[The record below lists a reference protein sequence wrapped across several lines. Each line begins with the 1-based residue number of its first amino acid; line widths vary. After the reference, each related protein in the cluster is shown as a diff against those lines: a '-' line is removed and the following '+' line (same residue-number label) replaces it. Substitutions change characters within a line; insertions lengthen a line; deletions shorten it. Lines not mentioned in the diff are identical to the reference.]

1 MSSTGVVPGRAPPNG
16 AWPAGSPAAAR
27 THAWLQK
34 NEVAPYSFKR
44 TVNERKKACHEAL
57 AGRLYEKHQAAFALL
72 EHASVSP
79 PGSRPMSPP
88 RTEPP
93 APPVPLPPLSAAVE
107 QAGVTDGGEGGGEGA
122 SEADPI
128 DLKPGLGEGGHSEGD
143 LNQIM
148 QEQLARLRSSWSQE
162 GSWHCTQ

>member
-1 MSSTGVVPGRAPPNG
+1 M
-16 AWPAGSPAAAR
+16 
-27 THAWLQK
+27 
-34 NEVAPYSFKR
+34 APYSCKR
-44 TVNERKKACHEAL
+44 AVNERKACQEVL

-88 RTEPP
+88 RTGPP
-93 APPVPLPPLSAAVE
+93 APPVPALPPLSAAVE

-122 SEADPI
+122 SEADPV
-128 DLKPGLGEGGHSEGD
+128 DLKPGLGEGD

-162 GSWHCTQ
+162 SSWHCTQ

>member
-16 AWPAGSPAAAR
+16 APPAGSQATAR

-44 TVNERKKACHEAL
+44 AVNERKAYQEAL
-57 AGRLYEKHQAAFALL
+57 AGRLYEKHQAAFTLL
-72 EHASVSP
+72 QHASFSP

-93 APPVPLPPLSAAVE
+93 APPVSLPPLSAAVE
-107 QAGVTDGGEGGGEGA
+107 QAGATDGGEGGGEGT
-122 SEADPI
+122 SEADPT
-128 DLKPGLGEGGHSEGD
+128 DLKSGLGEGGQSEGD

-148 QEQLARLRSSWSQE
+148 QEQLARLRSSWSEE

>member
-16 AWPAGSPAAAR
+16 APPAGSQATAR

-44 TVNERKKACHEAL
+44 AVNERKAYQEAL

-72 EHASVSP
+72 EHASFSP
-79 PGSRPMSPP
+79 PGSRPTSPP
-88 RTEPP
+88 RTELP
-93 APPVPLPPLSAAVE
+93 APPVSLPPLSAAVE
-107 QAGVTDGGEGGGEGA
+107 QAGATDGGEGGGEGT
-122 SEADPI
+122 SEADPT
-128 DLKPGLGEGGHSEGD
+128 DLKSGLGEGGQSEGD

-162 GSWHCTQ
+162 GSWQGPQ